1 MGTIVLNK
9 EYKRDKNTEKVKI
22 KQKNKEGKNKSTR
35 CSHSVPTIL
44 VDDFIRWHHIYSSL
58 GVRRL
63 YS

>member
-35 CSHSVPTIL
+35 RSHSVPTIL
-44 VDDFIRWHHIYSSL
+44 VDDFIRWHPHL
-58 GVRRL
+58 F
-63 YS
+63 